1 MLESIMVESIVKIN
15 EFMIN
20 VSKYE
25 IQHGVFF

>member
-1 MLESIMVESIVKIN
+1 MLENIMVEAIVKIN

-25 IQHGVFF
+25 VQHAVFF